1 MVILGLKSVRAQKSC
16 GLRYGQ
22 LIGNLF
28 EVAMGGIFIAG
39 EALQQQHASQHMDAE
54 FCGLPLTGRD
64 FFARDREIAP
74 VAHFTEKAKAELH
87 FVADMRVNAA

>member
-1 MVILGLKSVRAQKSC
+1 MVILGLKSVRAHKNC
-16 GLRYGQ
+16 GLRHGQ

-28 EVAMGGIFIAG
+28 EIAMGGIFIAG

-54 FCGLPLTGRD
+54 LCGFPLTGSD

-74 VAHFTEKAKAELH
+74 VAHFTEKAKAELD
-87 FVADMRVNAA
+87 FVVKMRVKAA